1 MTTTSSQ
8 PARRPVSTA
17 ADAPSAAATDDLITV
32 VSIAALAFVIT
43 DTLQQ
48 ALGHAVPALLTISPF
63 GLLTAAGWSSAYDNT
78 FIDAGGVI
86 VNFAVAGLFWIFLA
100 AARPRS
106 PRTRLLLVLGCA
118 FNLLAGTGYLVFAGL
133 TDFGDWYSLLRGF
146 AAWSPIRIL
155 LFALG
160 AILWIA
166 ALFAI
171 ASLIARGFGI
181 LRSHRRRLRRLTFLA
196 WLAAVALAC
205 ASSAVNLIGIR
216 FVLLSD
222 FPATVF
228 AQIGLLF
235 VPFCLRN
242 RQSSAG
248 PQPIARSWT
257 WFAVSAVLT
266 AFFIAFLG
274 RGIALHGKLQ

>member
-8 PARRPVSTA
+8 SAPRPVSA
-17 ADAPSAAATDDLITV
+17 AGDAPSPATDDFLTV

-43 DTLQQ
+43 DALQQ

-78 FIDAGGVI
+78 FIDAGGAI
-86 VNFAVAGLFWIFLA
+86 VNFAAAGLFWILLA
-100 AARPRS
+100 AAKPRS

-118 FNLLAGTGYLVFAGL
+118 FNLLAGTGYLVFAAL

-146 AAWSPIRIL
+146 TAWSPLRIL
-155 LFALG
+155 LFTLG
-160 AILWIA
+160 AVLWIA
-166 ALFAI
+166 ALFVI
-171 ASLIARGFGI
+171 ASLIARSFGI

-196 WLAAVALAC
+196 WLAAVVLAC
-205 ASSAVNLIGIR
+205 ASSAMNLIGVR

-235 VPFCLRN
+235 VPLCLRN
-242 RQSSAG
+242 RQSDSS

-266 AFFIAFLG
+266 AFFIAVLG